1 MPRKEKKRTP
11 REHCPGPYTQPSTST
26 LSAATA
32 KLKKTSRENLT
43 LQDWLDVFQFIDT
56 HPGMSQGNIVKYF
69 TTHPDHPLKFNQSTL
84 SRKVKSRADL
94 EERAN
99 STPTALKSKRKRI
112 VTRPDVE
119 RALVKRFQHMKKRGE
134 TISGPMLMEKRRRF
148 EERFEVPDSERLKGK
163 APQVEEAE
171 TELMTAVRSLK
182 DRNRIHGLVLSV
194 DEIVESPD
202 EVDPEEEELP
212 IDDDS
217 IVDAVRK
224 EMVAGKEIVEIDDE
238 EMDEEKEPV
247 KINYAELPLLCEQ
260 LEAACM
266 SHLDKSFCFDLL
278 TNLRRFRGLIRSEQI
293 RSAKQ
298 TTLDTF
304 FRPL

>member
-11 REHCPGPYTQPSTST
+11 RDHCHGPYTQPST

-32 KLKKTSRENLT
+32 NLKKTSRENLT

-182 DRNRIHGLVLSV
+182 DRNRIHGPVLSV

-202 EVDPEEEELP
+202 EVDPEVEELP

>member
-1 MPRKEKKRTP
+1 MTLPDAENQIEAILVDQNLNIPWKEGINVVMNAENDSQIATRALDNLRK
-11 REHCPGPYTQPSTST
+11 S
-26 LSAATA
+26 
-32 KLKKTSRENLT
+32 
-43 LQDWLDVFQFIDT
+43 
-56 HPGMSQGNIVKYF
+56 
-69 TTHPDHPLKFNQSTL
+69 
-84 SRKVKSRADL
+84 
-94 EERAN
+94 
-99 STPTALKSKRKRI
+99 
-112 VTRPDVE
+112 TRP
-119 RALVKRFQHMKKRGE
+119 RLVIRIPARK
-134 TISGPMLMEKRRRF
+134 P
-148 EERFEVPDSERLKGK
+148 
-163 APQVEEAE
+163 PQVEEAE
-171 TELMTAVRSLK
+171 TELMTAVHSLK
-182 DRNRIHGLVLSV
+182 DRNRIHGPVLSV

-202 EVDPEEEELP
+202 EVDPEVEELP

-238 EMDEEKEPV
+238 TDEEKEPA

-260 LEAACM
+260 LETACM
-266 SHLDKSFCFDLL
+266 SHLDKSFCSDLL